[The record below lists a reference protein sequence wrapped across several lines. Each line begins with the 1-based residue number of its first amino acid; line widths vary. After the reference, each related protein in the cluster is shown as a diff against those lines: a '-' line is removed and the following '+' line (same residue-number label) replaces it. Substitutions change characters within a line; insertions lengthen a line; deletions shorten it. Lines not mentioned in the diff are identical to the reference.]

1 MKKSILF
8 LAAFAALVS
17 CTKENPVDEN
27 PAVDTPAVEYQ
38 TITFEATAPS
48 AEDADATKTT
58 LVDGSLVYW
67 VKGDAVKVMF
77 VPINGSD
84 YKNTWPGKEYDG
96 ASGVMTA
103 TFDSETSASAFFH
116 TNSWDWGVGS
126 EYMGVGIAVYPSS
139 VETYSHRKDDY
150 YRANAPTVI
159 SYNLPSNQTAVEN
172 SFQNGV
178 LFSYAEIANVEEF
191 AANQSKLNFKNA
203 CALIK
208 VTLPSNAA
216 DIVSLTVESSN
227 ATLSGKHKVDSY
239 FGTSYRAQ
247 YYPNYPLV
255 MTSDGGVNNVTLSA
269 PAGETLKA
277 GASYYIVTWPGSHS
291 NGLSFTF
298 TNTLGLTNT
307 KQLAQS
313 VELEASKI
321 DHFNF
326 KNSIEFKH
334 VFEVSQ
340 ESFDIAGAATSGS
353 FTVTSSRGWTAV
365 SDSEWLT
372 ILPASGS
379 ASVSGATVTFNAPEN
394 TSAERTAKI
403 TITAGEDTKVIT
415 VTQAQFIAEL
425 SIERYGSWNI
435 LPAEGD
441 FQHVTIKSNT
451 SWTLSCD
458 KDWLTLGATSG
469 SATAGETVML
479 TAAENTT
486 TSERTATLYLR
497 DNANTVEKTFT
508 VTQEAVISYYVIK
521 SDVGKATDLQNGK
534 TYMIFFADGTTLQPY
549 CWKVNDEGQ
558 VLKASATS
566 EIGKTYSSEHVFMYE
581 YYAEVIDSELNTS
594 NNGYGSK
601 VVGKL
606 KSVYNNAFLKTDLTF
621 GGQSSAYGMMI
632 MFANRWTGEG
642 DDRKDIDLWYRKG
655 NGLGSFAY
663 SETFYWDGSSLAF
676 GDTSKTP
683 RKWFFFEVEKQ

>member
-1 MKKSILF
+1 MKKILF
-8 LAAFAALVS
+8 CLAAFAALVS
-17 CTKENPVDEN
+17 CTKENPVDET
-27 PAVDTPAVEYQ
+27 PTVDTPAIEYQ

-48 AEDADATKTT
+48 AEDNDATKTT
-58 LVDGSLVYW
+58 LINGSLVHW

-77 VPINGSD
+77 VPINGWENQSV
-84 YKNTWPGKEYDG
+84 WPDKAYDG

-103 TFDSETSASAFFH
+103 TFDSETSASALFH
-116 TNSWDWGVGS
+116 TDSWDWGVGS

-139 VETYSHRKDDY
+139 VETYSHRNDDY
-150 YRANAPTVI
+150 YDANAPTVI

-191 AANQSKLNFKNA
+191 AANQSKLNFRNA

-208 VTLPSNAA
+208 ITLPSDAT
-216 DIVSLTVESSN
+216 DIVSLTVESSA
-227 ATLSGKHKVDSY
+227 ATLSGKHKVNSY
-239 FGTSYRAQ
+239 SGTSGYAQ
-247 YYPNYPLV
+247 YYPIYPLV
-255 MTSDGGVNNVTLSA
+255 MASDGGVNNVTLSA

-321 DHFNF
+321 DHFYF
-326 KNSIEFKH
+326 KNSITFEH
-334 VFEVSQ
+334 VFEVS
-340 ESFDIAGAATSGS
+340 EDSFDIAGTATGGS
-353 FTVTSSRGWTAV
+353 FTVTSSRDWTAV

-372 ILPASGS
+372 ISPASGS
-379 ASVSGATVTFNAPEN
+379 ASVSAATVTFNAPEN

-403 TITAGEDTKVIT
+403 TITAGEDTKVVT

-435 LPAEGD
+435 LPADGD
-441 FQHVTIKSNT
+441 FQFVTIKSNT

-469 SATAGETVML
+469 SATAGERVML

-508 VTQEAVISYYVIK
+508 VTQEAGKKTSGYKVVASVLPEDLEIGKYYVIANYGDPTRYWTVGSESNYDLTLTGEFNTNAYSNEFSIDHVFYVTEIYKDKGMTDTQYGHRAQIALFSLK
-521 SDVGKATDLQNGK
+521 SDLGMTYVTSTETYRFNYKYGLYLNLGAKWGSDTDNSVDMQDNSRNAYIS
-534 TYMIFFADGTTLQPY
+534 TP
-549 CWKVNDEGQ
+549 
-558 VLKASATS
+558 
-566 EIGKTYSSEHVFMYE
+566 
-581 YYAEVIDSELNTS
+581 DS
-594 NNGYGSK
+594 
-601 VVGKL
+601 
-606 KSVYNNAFLKTDLTF
+606 
-621 GGQSSAYGMMI
+621 
-632 MFANRWTGEG
+632 
-642 DDRKDIDLWYRKG
+642 
-655 NGLGSFAY
+655 
-663 SETFYWDGSSLAF
+663 
-676 GDTSKTP
+676 DTSKITCSNSGFTGNGP
-683 RKWFFFEVEKQ
+683 RKWLIYEVQ

>member
-27 PAVDTPAVEYQ
+27 PVLDTPVVENQ
-38 TITFEATAPS
+38 SITFEATAPS
-48 AEDADATKTT
+48 TTSDEATKTT
-58 LVDGSLVYW
+58 LVEGGLVDRDPVHW

-77 VPINGSD
+77 VPINGQENQSV
-84 YKNTWPGKEYDG
+84 WPGQAYDG
-96 ASGVMTA
+96 ASGIMTA
-103 TFDSETSASAFFH
+103 TFDSETSASALFH
-116 TNSWDWGVGS
+116 TDSWDWGVGS

-139 VETYSHRKDDY
+139 VETYSHRNDDY
-150 YRANAPTVI
+150 YNGNAPTVI

-178 LFSYAEIANVEEF
+178 LFSYAGIANVEEF

-227 ATLSGKHKVDSY
+227 ATLSGKHKVNNYS
-239 FGTSYRAQ
+239 GTSYYAQ

-255 MTSDGGVNNVTLSA
+255 MASDGGVNNVTLSA

-321 DHFNF
+321 DRFNF

-353 FTVTSSRGWTAV
+353 FTVTSSRDWTAV

-372 ILPASGS
+372 ISPASGS
-379 ASVSGATVTFNAPEN
+379 ASVSAATVTFNAPEN
-394 TSAERTAKI
+394 SSAERTATI

-425 SIERYGSWNI
+425 SIERYGSWSI
-435 LPAEGD
+435 LPAKGD
-441 FQHVTIKSNT
+441 WQFVNIKANT
-451 SWTLSCD
+451 DWTLSCD
-458 KDWLTLGATSG
+458 QTWLTLANTSG

-508 VTQEAVISYYVIK
+508 VTQEGGKKTSGYKVVGVVLPEDMQTGKYYVIANYG
-521 SDVGKATDLQNGK
+521 DPTRYWTVGSGSFYDLTLAGGFNANAYSNEFSIDQVFYVKEIYKGQGMTDTNYGHRAQIAL
-534 TYMIFFADGTTLQPY
+534 FS
-549 CWKVNDEGQ
+549 
-558 VLKASATS
+558 LK
-566 EIGKTYSSEHVFMYE
+566 
-581 YYAEVIDSELNTS
+581 SELGMYYVSGTQTYRF
-594 NNGYGSK
+594 NNKYGIYLNL
-601 VVGKL
+601 GAR
-606 KSVYNNAFLKTDLTF
+606 Y
-621 GGQSSAYGMMI
+621 
-632 MFANRWTGEG
+632 TGE
-642 DDRKDIDLWYRKG
+642 YG
-655 NGLGSFAY
+655 NDVDMRDNSR
-663 SETFYWDGSSLAF
+663 
-676 GDTSKTP
+676 TSYISTPDSDASKITCSNSGFTGTGP
-683 RKWFFFEVEKQ
+683 RKWLIYEVQ

>member
-1 MKKSILF
+1 MKKILF
-8 LAAFAALVS
+8 CLAAFAALVS
-17 CTKENPVDEN
+17 CTKENPVDET
-27 PAVDTPAVEYQ
+27 PTVDTPAVEYQ

-48 AEDADATKTT
+48 AEDANATKTA
-58 LVDGSLVYW
+58 LVDGSLVHW
-67 VKGDAVKVMF
+67 VKGDAVKIMF
-77 VPINGSD
+77 VPINGQENQSV
-84 YKNTWPGKEYDG
+84 WPGQAYDG
-96 ASGVMTA
+96 ASGIMTA
-103 TFDSETSASAFFH
+103 TFDAETSESALFH
-116 TNSWDWGVGS
+116 TDSWNWGVGS

-139 VETYSHRKDDY
+139 VETYSHRNDNY
-150 YRANAPTVI
+150 YDANAPTVI

-239 FGTSYRAQ
+239 SGTTYWAQ
-247 YYPNYPLV
+247 YYPIYPLV
-255 MTSDGGVNNVTLSA
+255 MASDGGVNNVTLSA

-326 KNSIEFKH
+326 KNSITFEH
-334 VFEVSQ
+334 VFEVS
-340 ESFDIAGAATSGS
+340 EDSFDIAGAATGGS
-353 FTVTSSRGWTAV
+353 FTVTSSRDWTAV

-372 ILPASGS
+372 ISPASGS
-379 ASVSGATVTFNAPEN
+379 ASVSAATVTFNAPEN

-415 VTQAQFIAEL
+415 VTQAQFMAEL
-425 SIERYGSWNI
+425 SIERYENWNI
-435 LPAEGD
+435 LAAEGD
-441 FQHVTIKSNT
+441 FRFVTIKSNT

-508 VTQEAVISYYVIK
+508 VTQEAGKKMSGYKVVGVVLPEDMQTGKYYVIANYG
-521 SDVGKATDLQNGK
+521 DPTRYWTVGDDNYDLTLTSGFNADAYSNEFSIDEVFYVNEIYKGTGMTDTQYGHRAQIAL
-534 TYMIFFADGTTLQPY
+534 FS
-549 CWKVNDEGQ
+549 
-558 VLKASATS
+558 LK
-566 EIGKTYSSEHVFMYE
+566 
-581 YYAEVIDSELNTS
+581 SELGMAYITSTQTYRFNNKYGRYLNLGAKWGKDTDNSVDMRDASENAYINTPDGDS
-594 NNGYGSK
+594 SK
-601 VVGKL
+601 ITCSDSGFT
-606 KSVYNNAFLKTDLTF
+606 YTH
-621 GGQSSAYGMMI
+621 Q
-632 MFANRWTGEG
+632 
-642 DDRKDIDLWYRKG
+642 
-655 NGLGSFAY
+655 
-663 SETFYWDGSSLAF
+663 
-676 GDTSKTP
+676 
-683 RKWFFFEVEKQ
+683 RKWLIYEVQ

>member
-1 MKKSILF
+1 MKKILF
-8 LAAFAALVS
+8 CLAAFAALVS
-17 CTKENPVDEN
+17 CTKENPVDET
-27 PAVDTPAVEYQ
+27 PTVDTPAVEYQ

-48 AEDADATKTT
+48 AEDANATKTT
-58 LVDGSLVYW
+58 LVDGSLVNW

-77 VPINGSD
+77 VPINGWENQSV
-84 YKNTWPGKEYDG
+84 WPGKAYDG

-103 TFDSETSASAFFH
+103 TFDSETSASALFH
-116 TNSWDWGVGS
+116 TDSWDWGVGS

-139 VETYSHRKDDY
+139 VETYSHRNDDY
-150 YRANAPTVI
+150 YDSNAPTVI

-178 LFSYAEIANVEEF
+178 LFSYAEIADVEEF

-208 VTLPSNAA
+208 VTLPSDAA

-227 ATLSGKHKVDSY
+227 ATLSGKHKVNSY
-239 FGTSYRAQ
+239 DGTSGYAQ
-247 YYPNYPLV
+247 YYPIYPLV
-255 MTSDGGVNNVTLSA
+255 MASDGGVNNVTLSA

-326 KNSIEFKH
+326 KNSITFEH
-334 VFEVSQ
+334 VFEVS
-340 ESFDIAGAATSGS
+340 EDSFDIAGATTGGS
-353 FTVTSSRGWTAV
+353 FTVTSSRDWTAV

-372 ILPASGS
+372 ISPASGS
-379 ASVSGATVTFNAPEN
+379 ASVSAATVTFNAPEN

-403 TITAGEDTKVIT
+403 TITAGEDTKVVT
-415 VTQAQFIAEL
+415 VTQAQFMAEL
-425 SIERYGSWNI
+425 SIERYENWNI
-435 LPAEGD
+435 LAAEGD
-441 FQHVTIKSNT
+441 FRFVTIKSNT

-479 TAAENTT
+479 TAAENTS

-508 VTQEAVISYYVIK
+508 VTQEAGKKMSGYKVVGVVLPEDMQTGKYYVIANYGDPTRYWTVGDASNYDLTLTGGFNADAYSNEFSIDQVFYVTEISKGTGMTDTQYGHRAQIALFSLK
-521 SDVGKATDLQNGK
+521 SDLGMAYITSTQ
-534 TYMIFFADGTTLQPY
+534 TYKFNNKYGIYLNLGARWGGETGNDVDMSDNSRNAYISTPDNDASKITCSNSGFTGT
-549 CWKVNDEGQ
+549 G
-558 VLKASATS
+558 
-566 EIGKTYSSEHVFMYE
+566 
-581 YYAEVIDSELNTS
+581 
-594 NNGYGSK
+594 
-601 VVGKL
+601 
-606 KSVYNNAFLKTDLTF
+606 
-621 GGQSSAYGMMI
+621 
-632 MFANRWTGEG
+632 
-642 DDRKDIDLWYRKG
+642 
-655 NGLGSFAY
+655 
-663 SETFYWDGSSLAF
+663 
-676 GDTSKTP
+676 P
-683 RKWFFFEVEKQ
+683 RKWLIYEVQ

>member
-1 MKKSILF
+1 MKKILF
-8 LAAFAALVS
+8 CLAAFAALVS
-17 CTKENPVDEN
+17 CTKENPVDET
-27 PAVDTPAVEYQ
+27 PTVDTPAVEYQ

-58 LVDGSLVYW
+58 LVNGSLVHW

-77 VPINGSD
+77 VPINGQENQSV
-84 YKNTWPGKEYDG
+84 WPGKAYDG

-103 TFDSETSASAFFH
+103 TFDAETSASALFH
-116 TNSWDWGVGS
+116 TDSWDWGVGS

-139 VETYSHRKDDY
+139 VETYSHRYDNY
-150 YRANAPTVI
+150 YDANAPTVI

-178 LFSYAEIANVEEF
+178 LFSYAEIADVEEF

-239 FGTSYRAQ
+239 SGTTIWAQ
-247 YYPNYPLV
+247 YYPIYPLV
-255 MTSDGGVNNVTLSA
+255 MKSDGGVNNVTLSA

-298 TNTLGLTNT
+298 TNTSGLTNT

-321 DHFNF
+321 DHFYF
-326 KNSIEFKH
+326 KNSITFEH
-334 VFEVSQ
+334 VFEVS
-340 ESFDIAGAATSGS
+340 EDSFDIAGAATGGS
-353 FTVTSSRGWTAV
+353 FTVTSSRDWTAV

-372 ILPASGS
+372 ISPASGS
-379 ASVSGATVTFNAPEN
+379 ASVSAATVTFNAPEN

-435 LPAEGD
+435 LPADGEESD
-441 FQHVTIKSNT
+441 FQFVTIKSNT

-458 KDWLTLGATSG
+458 QDWLTLGATSG
-469 SATAGETVML
+469 SATAGETVKL

-508 VTQEAVISYYVIK
+508 VTQEAGKKMSGYKVVASVLPEDLETGKYYVIANYGDPTRYWTVGSADFYDLTLTGGFNANAYSNEFSIDQVFYVKEIYTGTGMTDTNYHHRAQIALFSLK
-521 SDVGKATDLQNGK
+521 SDLGMAYITSTQTYRFNNKYGIYLNLGAKWGNDTDNSVDMRDASPSRDAYIS
-534 TYMIFFADGTTLQPY
+534 TPD
-549 CWKVNDEGQ
+549 ND
-558 VLKASATS
+558 ASKITCS
-566 EIGKTYSSEHVFMYE
+566 
-581 YYAEVIDSELNTS
+581 DSGFT
-594 NNGYGSK
+594 
-601 VVGKL
+601 
-606 KSVYNNAFLKTDLTF
+606 
-621 GGQSSAYGMMI
+621 
-632 MFANRWTGEG
+632 
-642 DDRKDIDLWYRKG
+642 G
-655 NGLGSFAY
+655 NG
-663 SETFYWDGSSLAF
+663 
-676 GDTSKTP
+676 P
-683 RKWFFFEVEKQ
+683 RKWLIYEVQ

>member
-1 MKKSILF
+1 MKKILF
-8 LAAFAALVS
+8 CLAAFAALVS
-17 CTKENPVDEN
+17 CTKENPVDET
-27 PAVDTPAVEYQ
+27 PTVDTPAVEYQ

-48 AEDADATKTT
+48 AEENDATKTT
-58 LVDGSLVYW
+58 LVNGSLVHW
-67 VKGDAVKVMF
+67 VKGDAVKIMF
-77 VPINGSD
+77 VPINGQEDQSV
-84 YKNTWPGKEYDG
+84 WPGKAYDG
-96 ASGVMTA
+96 ASGIMTA
-103 TFDSETSASAFFH
+103 TFDAETSESALFH
-116 TNSWDWGVGS
+116 TDSWNWGVGS

-139 VETYSHRKDDY
+139 VETYSHRNDDY
-150 YRANAPTVI
+150 YNGNAPTVI

-208 VTLPSNAA
+208 VTLPSDAA

-239 FGTSYRAQ
+239 SGTTFWAQ
-247 YYPNYPLV
+247 YYPIYPLV
-255 MTSDGGVNNVTLSA
+255 MKSDGGVNNVTLSA
-269 PAGETLKA
+269 PTGETLKA

-321 DHFNF
+321 DHFYF
-326 KNSIEFKH
+326 KNSITFEH
-334 VFEVSQ
+334 VFEVS
-340 ESFDIAGAATSGS
+340 EDSFDIAGAATGGS
-353 FTVTSSRGWTAV
+353 FTVTSSRDWTAV

-372 ILPASGS
+372 ISPASGS
-379 ASVSGATVTFNAPEN
+379 ASVSAATVTFNAPEN

-415 VTQAQFIAEL
+415 VTQAQFMAEL

-435 LPAEGD
+435 LPADGD
-441 FQHVTIKSNT
+441 FQFVTIKSNT

-508 VTQEAVISYYVIK
+508 VTQEGGKKTSGYKVVGVVLPEDMQTGKYYVIANYGDPTRYWTVGSASFYDLTLTGGFNANAYSNEFSIDQVFYVKEIYKGTGMTDTNYHHRAQIALFSLK
-521 SDVGKATDLQNGK
+521 SDLGMAYITSTK
-534 TYMIFFADGTTLQPY
+534 TYRFNNKYGIYLNLGAKWGSDTDNSVDMRDASPSRDAYISTPD
-549 CWKVNDEGQ
+549 ND
-558 VLKASATS
+558 ASKITCS
-566 EIGKTYSSEHVFMYE
+566 
-581 YYAEVIDSELNTS
+581 DSGFT
-594 NNGYGSK
+594 
-601 VVGKL
+601 
-606 KSVYNNAFLKTDLTF
+606 
-621 GGQSSAYGMMI
+621 
-632 MFANRWTGEG
+632 
-642 DDRKDIDLWYRKG
+642 G
-655 NGLGSFAY
+655 NG
-663 SETFYWDGSSLAF
+663 
-676 GDTSKTP
+676 P
-683 RKWFFFEVEKQ
+683 RKWLIYEVQ

>member
-27 PAVDTPAVEYQ
+27 PVLDTPVVENQ
-38 TITFEATAPS
+38 SITFEATAPS
-48 AEDADATKTT
+48 TASDDATKTT
-58 LVDGSLVYW
+58 LVEDGLVHW

-77 VPINGSD
+77 VPINGQENQSV
-84 YKNTWPGKEYDG
+84 WPGQAYDG
-96 ASGVMTA
+96 ASGIMTA
-103 TFDSETSASAFFH
+103 TFDSETSASALFH
-116 TNSWDWGVGS
+116 TDSWDWGVGS

-139 VETYSHRKDDY
+139 VETYSHRNDDY
-150 YRANAPTVI
+150 YDSNAPTVI

-178 LFSYAEIANVEEF
+178 VFSYAEIANVAEF
-191 AANQSKLNFKNA
+191 AANQSKLSFENA

-208 VTLPSNAA
+208 VTLPSDAD
-216 DIVSLTVESSN
+216 DIVSLMVESSN
-227 ATLSGKHKVDSY
+227 ATLSGKHKVNSY
-239 FGTSYRAQ
+239 SGTLYWAQ
-247 YYPNYPLV
+247 YYPTFPLV

-334 VFEVSQ
+334 VFEVS
-340 ESFDIAGAATSGS
+340 EDSFDIAGAATGGS
-353 FTVTSSRGWTAV
+353 FTVTSSRDWTAV

-372 ILPASGS
+372 ISPASGS
-379 ASVSGATVTFNAPEN
+379 ASVSAATVTFNAPEN

-403 TITAGEDTKVIT
+403 TITAGEDTKVVN
-415 VTQAQFIAEL
+415 VTQAQFMAEL

-435 LPAEGD
+435 LPADGD
-441 FQHVTIKSNT
+441 FQFVTIKSNT

-508 VTQEAVISYYVIK
+508 VTQEAGKKISGYKVVGVVLPEDMQTGKYYVIANYG
-521 SDVGKATDLQNGK
+521 DPTRYWTVGDASNYDLTLTGGFNADAYSNEFSIDQVFYVKEIYKGTGMTDTQ
-534 TYMIFFADGTTLQPY
+534 
-549 CWKVNDEGQ
+549 
-558 VLKASATS
+558 
-566 EIGKTYSSEHVFMYE
+566 
-581 YYAEVIDSELNTS
+581 
-594 NNGYGSK
+594 YGHRAQIALFS
-601 VVGKL
+601 L
-606 KSVYNNAFLKTDLTF
+606 KSEMGMAYWTDTQTYRFTNKSYGIYLNLGAKWGNDTDNSVDMRDASRNAYINTPDGDSSKITCADDGFSNT
-621 GGQSSAYGMMI
+621 GQ
-632 MFANRWTGEG
+632 
-642 DDRKDIDLWYRKG
+642 
-655 NGLGSFAY
+655 
-663 SETFYWDGSSLAF
+663 
-676 GDTSKTP
+676 
-683 RKWFFFEVEKQ
+683 RKWLIYEVQ

>member
-1 MKKSILF
+1 MKKILF
-8 LAAFAALVS
+8 CLAAFAALVS

-48 AEDADATKTT
+48 TEDADATKTT
-58 LVDGSLVYW
+58 LVNGSLVHW
-67 VKGDAVKVMF
+67 VKGDAVKIMF
-77 VPINGSD
+77 VPINGWENQSV
-84 YKNTWPGKEYDG
+84 WPGQAYDG
-96 ASGVMTA
+96 ASGIMTA
-103 TFDSETSASAFFH
+103 TFDAETSESALFH
-116 TNSWDWGVGS
+116 TDSWDWGVGS

-139 VETYSHRKDDY
+139 VETYSHRNDDY
-150 YRANAPTVI
+150 YDSNAPTVI

-208 VTLPSNAA
+208 VTLPSDAA

-227 ATLSGKHKVDSY
+227 ATLSGKHKVNNYSSTAGY
-239 FGTSYRAQ
+239 AQ
-247 YYPNYPLV
+247 YYPIYPLV

-326 KNSIEFKH
+326 KNSITFEH
-334 VFEVSQ
+334 VFEVS
-340 ESFDIAGAATSGS
+340 EDSFDIAGAATGGS
-353 FTVTSSRGWTAV
+353 FTVTSSRDWTAV

-372 ILPASGS
+372 ISPASGS
-379 ASVSGATVTFNAPEN
+379 ASVSAATVSFNAPEN
-394 TSAERTAKI
+394 TSAERTAQI
-403 TITAGEDTKVIT
+403 TITAGEDTKVVT

-435 LPAEGD
+435 LPADGD
-441 FQHVTIKSNT
+441 FQFITIKSNT

-497 DNANTVEKTFT
+497 DNSNTVEKTFT
-508 VTQEAVISYYVIK
+508 VTQEGEKKTSGYKVVGVVLPEDMQTGKYYVIANYG
-521 SDVGKATDLQNGK
+521 DPTRYWTVGDASNYDLTLTGGFNADAYSNEFSIDEVFYVNEIYKGTGMTDTQYGHRAQIAL
-534 TYMIFFADGTTLQPY
+534 FS
-549 CWKVNDEGQ
+549 
-558 VLKASATS
+558 LK
-566 EIGKTYSSEHVFMYE
+566 
-581 YYAEVIDSELNTS
+581 SEL
-594 NNGYGSK
+594 GM
-601 VVGKL
+601 
-606 KSVYNNAFLKTDLTF
+606 
-621 GGQSSAYGMMI
+621 AY
-632 MFANRWTGEG
+632 W
-642 DDRKDIDLWYRKG
+642 
-655 NGLGSFAY
+655 
-663 SETFYWDGSSLAF
+663 SETQTYRFTNNYGIYLNLGARWGGETGNDVDMQDNSRKAYISTPDS
-676 GDTSKTP
+676 DTSKITCSDSGFTGTGP
-683 RKWFFFEVEKQ
+683 RKWLIYEVQ

>member
-1 MKKSILF
+1 MKKILF
-8 LAAFAALVS
+8 CLAAFAALVS

-48 AEDADATKTT
+48 TEDADATKTT
-58 LVDGSLVYW
+58 LVNGSLVHW
-67 VKGDAVKVMF
+67 VKGDAVKIMF

-84 YKNTWPGKEYDG
+84 NQSVWPGQAYDG
-96 ASGVMTA
+96 ASGIMTA
-103 TFDSETSASAFFH
+103 TFDAETSESALFH
-116 TNSWDWGVGS
+116 TDSWNWGVGS

-139 VETYSHRKDDY
+139 VETYSHRNDDY
-150 YRANAPTVI
+150 YDANAPTVI

-178 LFSYAEIANVEEF
+178 LFSYAEIDDVEEF

-208 VTLPSNAA
+208 VTLPSDAA

-227 ATLSGKHKVDSY
+227 ATLSGKHKVNSY
-239 FGTSYRAQ
+239 SGTSYYAQ
-247 YYPNYPLV
+247 YYPTYPLE

-321 DHFNF
+321 DHFDF
-326 KNSIEFKH
+326 KNSITFEH
-334 VFEVSQ
+334 VFEVS
-340 ESFDIAGAATSGS
+340 EDSFDIAGAATGGS
-353 FTVTSSRGWTAV
+353 FTVTSSRDWTAV

-372 ILPASGS
+372 ISPASGS
-379 ASVSGATVTFNAPEN
+379 ASVSAATVSFNAPEN
-394 TSAERTAKI
+394 TSAERTAQI
-403 TITAGEDTKVIT
+403 TITAGEDTKVVT

-435 LPAEGD
+435 LPADGD
-441 FQHVTIKSNT
+441 FQFITIKSNT

-497 DNANTVEKTFT
+497 DNSNTIEKTFT
-508 VTQEAVISYYVIK
+508 VTQEGEKKTSGYKVVGVVLPEDMQTGKYYVIANYG
-521 SDVGKATDLQNGK
+521 DPTRYWTVGDASNYDLTLTGGFNADAYSNEFSIDQVFYVNEIYKGTGMTDTQYGHRAQIAL
-534 TYMIFFADGTTLQPY
+534 FS
-549 CWKVNDEGQ
+549 
-558 VLKASATS
+558 LK
-566 EIGKTYSSEHVFMYE
+566 
-581 YYAEVIDSELNTS
+581 SEL
-594 NNGYGSK
+594 GM
-601 VVGKL
+601 
-606 KSVYNNAFLKTDLTF
+606 
-621 GGQSSAYGMMI
+621 AY
-632 MFANRWTGEG
+632 W
-642 DDRKDIDLWYRKG
+642 
-655 NGLGSFAY
+655 
-663 SETFYWDGSSLAF
+663 SETQTYRFTNNYGIYLNLGARWGGETGNDVDMQDNSRKAYISTPDS
-676 GDTSKTP
+676 DTSKITCSDSGFTGTGP
-683 RKWFFFEVEKQ
+683 RKWLIYEVQ